1 MAGRKGLQIIMAKF
15 NPGKFFREVGAERA
29 RVTWPTGRE
38 TAMTTVMVIIMTTLL
53 GVGGALLAG
62 YAGQLLG
69 YYTLGEPVGF
79 IASVVGALVILF
91 LWTRLVNK

>member
-1 MAGRKGLQIIMAKF
+1 MGLLW
-15 NPGKFFREVGAERA
+15 
-29 RVTWPTGRE
+29 T
-38 TAMTTVMVIIMTTLL
+38 VIIGFFVGLIARAVMPGRQIMGIILTTLL
-53 GVGGALLAG
+53 GIAGSLLAG

-79 IASVVGALVILF
+79 IASVVGAFVILF